1 LGDIFVGDS
10 RIIRI
15 WAREVLDSRGN
26 PTVEAEVHTQSLV
39 ATGIAP
45 SGASTGKYEA
55 LELRDGGKRFGGKGV
70 LNAVEN
76 IRRIIGPRLEGMD
89 VTCQKEIDETMIELD
104 GTVNKAKLGGNAVT
118 AVSIACARAGSMVA
132 NLSLHEYLG
141 TGSNLLPVPM
151 MNIINGGKH
160 AGSNLRIQEFMI
172 VPAGA
177 KTFSE
182 AYRIGSEIYHA
193 LKEIL
198 RASYG
203 SNSINVGDEG
213 GFAPPIEDTRE
224 ALDVIGESIQV
235 SGYSPGKDVFLA
247 LDSAASEFFSNGFYE
262 IDGRKLTANEMIDF
276 YEGLARDYP
285 ILSFEDPLEEDSFEE
300 TALLTKRLGARAQI
314 VGDDLFVTNVE
325 RIKKGVKIGAANA
338 LLLKVNQIGTITE
351 SFEAA
356 AYSLRSGYG
365 VIISHRSGET
375 EDTSISDIAV
385 ALGCGQIKSGA
396 PARAERTA
404 KYNRLLRIE
413 ETLGTRARFSG
424 KNTYGKFN

>member
-26 PTVEAEVHTQSLV
+26 PTVEAEVHTPSLV

-76 IRRIIGPRLEGMD
+76 IRRIVGPRLEGMD
-89 VTCQKEIDETMIELD
+89 VTCQKEIDKTMIELD
-104 GTVNKAKLGGNAVT
+104 GTVNKARLGGNAVT

-356 AYSLRSGYG
+356 AYSFRSGYG

-424 KNTYGKFN
+424 LNTYGKFN

>member
-1 LGDIFVGDS
+1 
-10 RIIRI
+10 
-15 WAREVLDSRGN
+15 
-26 PTVEAEVHTQSLV
+26 
-39 ATGIAP
+39 
-45 SGASTGKYEA
+45 
-55 LELRDGGKRFGGKGV
+55 
-70 LNAVEN
+70 
-76 IRRIIGPRLEGMD
+76 
-89 VTCQKEIDETMIELD
+89 
-104 GTVNKAKLGGNAVT
+104 
-118 AVSIACARAGSMVA
+118 MVA

-247 LDSAASEFFSNGFYE
+247 LDSAASEFFSNGYYE

-285 ILSFEDPLEEDSFEE
+285 ILSFEDPLEENSFQEM
-300 TALLTKRLGARAQI
+300 ALLTKRLGARAQI

-356 AYSLRSGYG
+356 AYSFRSGYG
-365 VIISHRSGET
+365 VIVSHRSGET

-413 ETLGTRARFSG
+413 ETLGTGARFSG
-424 KNTYGKFN
+424 LNPYGKFN

>member
-1 LGDIFVGDS
+1 MGDS

-26 PTVEAEVHTQSLV
+26 PTVEAEVHTPSLV

-76 IRRIIGPRLEGMD
+76 IRRIVGPRLEGMD
-89 VTCQKEIDETMIELD
+89 VTCQKEIDKTMIDLD
-104 GTVNKAKLGGNAVT
+104 GTVNKARLGGNAVT

-300 TALLTKRLGARAQI
+300 TALLTQRLGARAQI

-356 AYSLRSGYG
+356 AYSFRSGYG

-424 KNTYGKFN
+424 MNTYGKFN

>member
-1 LGDIFVGDS
+1 MGDS

-26 PTVEAEVHTQSLV
+26 PTVEAEVHTPSLV

-76 IRRIIGPRLEGMD
+76 IRRIVGPRLEGMD
-89 VTCQKEIDETMIELD
+89 VTCQKEIDKTMIELD
-104 GTVNKAKLGGNAVT
+104 GTVNKARLGGNAVT

-325 RIKKGVKIGAANA
+325 MIKKGVKIGAANA

-356 AYSLRSGYG
+356 AYSFRSGYG

-424 KNTYGKFN
+424 LNTYGKFN

>member
-1 LGDIFVGDS
+1 
-10 RIIRI
+10 
-15 WAREVLDSRGN
+15 
-26 PTVEAEVHTQSLV
+26 
-39 ATGIAP
+39 
-45 SGASTGKYEA
+45 
-55 LELRDGGKRFGGKGV
+55 
-70 LNAVEN
+70 
-76 IRRIIGPRLEGMD
+76 
-89 VTCQKEIDETMIELD
+89 
-104 GTVNKAKLGGNAVT
+104 
-118 AVSIACARAGSMVA
+118 
-132 NLSLHEYLG
+132 
-141 TGSNLLPVPM
+141 
-151 MNIINGGKH
+151 
-160 AGSNLRIQEFMI
+160 
-172 VPAGA
+172 
-177 KTFSE
+177 
-182 AYRIGSEIYHA
+182 
-193 LKEIL
+193 
-198 RASYG
+198 
-203 SNSINVGDEG
+203 
-213 GFAPPIEDTRE
+213 
-224 ALDVIGESIQV
+224 
-235 SGYSPGKDVFLA
+235 LA

-356 AYSLRSGYG
+356 AYSFRSGYG

-424 KNTYGKFN
+424 LNTYGKFN

>member
-1 LGDIFVGDS
+1 MGDS

-26 PTVEAEVHTQSLV
+26 PTVEAEVHTPSLV

-76 IRRIIGPRLEGMD
+76 IRRIVGPRLEGMD
-89 VTCQKEIDETMIELD
+89 VTCQKEIDKTMIELD
-104 GTVNKAKLGGNAVT
+104 GTVNKARLGGNAVT

-356 AYSLRSGYG
+356 AYSFRSGYG

-424 KNTYGKFN
+424 LNTYGKFN